1 MKHVNQTIFGTACV
15 SAAAA
20 LALFGATQI
29 NAQGG
34 SDRGPPGGGKKPT
47 EAMLKACT
55 AKKADDACSAEGPD
69 GKSVAGTCFAPADK
83 PLACRPTRKQEG
95 GQGRGGQ

>member
-1 MKHVNQTIFGTACV
+1 MKHVNQTTFGIACM

-29 NAQGG
+29 NAQRDQ
-34 SDRGPPGGGKKPT
+34 DRGPPGGGKKPT

-55 AKKADDACSAEGPD
+55 AKKANDACSAEGPD
-69 GKSVAGTCFAPADK
+69 GNVVAGSCFAPADL
-83 PLACRPTRKQEG
+83 PLACRPAGRPARGTGPEG
-95 GQGRGGQ
+95 Q